1 LGGNRG
7 STVRVVIIRH
17 HTEDS
22 AGFIAEAFEARGAE
36 LSTHLFPD
44 DGPLPAFDDVDHI
57 VMLGAIP
64 SIYDP
69 SVPWVQPELEWLR
82 AVDEA
87 GVPVLGIC
95 YGAQELCTIF
105 GGKVVAADQKEVGWL
120 TIDSARPDLIP
131 AGPWLLFHGDRC
143 EPSPQ
148 VTVLAS
154 NATGV
159 QAFAVGRHLGVQFHP
174 EVDGEQ
180 LKLWLEFGGRQE
192 ALAAGQDPDALLAQA
207 YDEEPDARVRADR
220 LVETALQLANTPILT
235 R

>member
-1 LGGNRG
+1 M
-7 STVRVVIIRH
+7 RVMIIRH
-17 HTEDS
+17 HGEDS
-22 AGFIAEAFEARGAE
+22 AGFIADAFKARGAE

-44 DGPLPAFDDVDHI
+44 DGPLPAFDGVDHI

-69 SVPWVQPELEWLR
+69 AVPWVQPELEWLR

-105 GGKVVAADQKEVGWL
+105 GGTVVAADQKEVGWL
-120 TIDSARPDLIP
+120 TIDTLRPDLIP

-143 EPSPQ
+143 EPAPAA
-148 VTVLAS
+148 TILAS

-159 QAFAVGRHLGVQFHP
+159 QAFTVGRHLGVQFHP
-174 EVDGEQ
+174 EVDGDQ
-180 LKLWLEFGGRQE
+180 LRLWLEYGGRQE
-192 ALAAGQDPDALLAQA
+192 ALAAGQDPDAMLAQA
-207 YDEEPDARVRADR
+207 YKEEPDAHARADR
-220 LVETALQLANTPILT
+220 LVETALHLANSSSAPLAFMKCG
-235 R
+235 

>member
-1 LGGNRG
+1 M
-7 STVRVVIIRH
+7 RVMIIRH

-148 VTVLAS
+148 VTILAS

-159 QAFAVGRHLGVQFHP
+159 QAFTVGRHLGVQFHP

-180 LKLWLEFGGRQE
+180 LRLWLEFGGRQE

-207 YDEEPDARVRADR
+207 YDEEPDARARADR
-220 LVETALQLANTPILT
+220 LVETAMQLANTPILT

>member
-1 LGGNRG
+1 M
-7 STVRVVIIRH
+7 RVMIIRH

-22 AGFIAEAFEARGAE
+22 AGFIAEAFEARDAE

-44 DGPLPAFDDVDHI
+44 DGPLPAFENADHI

-69 SVPWVQPELEWLR
+69 SVTWIEPELQWLR
-82 AVDEA
+82 AVDKA

-120 TIDSARPDLIP
+120 TIDTARPDLIP

-143 EPSPQ
+143 ETSPEA
-148 VTVLAS
+148 TILAS

-174 EVDGEQ
+174 EVDGDQ
-180 LKLWLEFGGRQE
+180 LRLWLEYGGRQE

-207 YDEEPDARVRADR
+207 YAEEEASRSRADR
-220 LVETALQLANTPILT
+220 LVQTALELASADALA